1 MSLRT
6 IALAAAASA
15 ALFAGAASAATT
27 YFQAGRLA
35 QGATQA
41 SAIEAAKQA
50 AVNQCRA
57 QGGSVAGTP
66 QASFFRALGTNQAGE
81 DTVIIGYEYFGTVRC
96 AKQVADND
104 GGPQFGEV

>member
-50 AVNQCRA
+50 KAA
-57 QGGSVAGTP
+57 AT
-66 QASFFRALGTNQAGE
+66 A
-81 DTVIIGYEYFGTVRC
+81 
-96 AKQVADND
+96 
-104 GGPQFGEV
+104 